1 MNALRLLVI
10 VTVYALASSTLAAEP
25 PRQLTW
31 GDLIIKPQAAEN
43 PMAKLTLEQ
52 LQAVAEVTNIRDRK
66 ARGIELTA
74 TDIAGE
80 RAAAGKLKGW
90 GIDFDAL
97 QAKRQEII
105 RKSSEAAS
113 AVNSTLDGKLV
124 RIAGYLLPLE
134 FSGKQVTEFLLVPWA
149 GACIHTPPP
158 APNQIVHVKADKPV
172 DVKGMYD
179 PVWVVGKIAANNSR
193 KSVFLVDGNADVDVG
208 YSISVGEVAPYSK

>member
-10 VTVYALASSTLAAEP
+10 VYALASSAFAAEP

-31 GDLIIKPQAAEN
+31 GDLIVKPPSTEN
-43 PMAKLTLEQ
+43 PLANLSLAQ
-52 LQAVAEVTNIRDRK
+52 LQAVAEVTNLRDRK

-74 TDIAGE
+74 SDIAAE
-80 RAAAGKLKGW
+80 RAAGKKLKDW
-90 GIDFDAL
+90 GIDFEAI
-97 QAKRQEII
+97 QAKREEIY
-105 RKSSEAAS
+105 RKSSDRAA

-179 PVWVVGKIAANNSR
+179 PVWVVGTIAANGSR
-193 KSVFLVDGNADVDVG
+193 KSVFMLDGSADIDVG
-208 YSISVGEVAPYSK
+208 YSISVAQVAPYSSK

>member
-10 VTVYALASSTLAAEP
+10 VYALASSAFAAEP

-31 GDLIIKPQAAEN
+31 GDLIVKPPSTEN
-43 PMAKLTLEQ
+43 PLANLSLAQ
-52 LQAVAEVTNIRDRK
+52 LQAVAEVTNLRDRK

-74 TDIAGE
+74 SDIAAE
-80 RAAAGKLKGW
+80 RAAAKKLKDW
-90 GIDFDAL
+90 GIDFEAI
-97 QAKRQEII
+97 QAKREEIY
-105 RKSSEAAS
+105 RKSSDRAA

-179 PVWVVGKIAANNSR
+179 PVWVVGTIAANGSR
-193 KSVFLVDGNADVDVG
+193 KSVFMLDGSADIDVG
-208 YSISVGEVAPYSK
+208 YSISVAQVAPYSSK

>member
-10 VTVYALASSTLAAEP
+10 VYALASSAFAADP

-31 GDLIIKPQAAEN
+31 GDLIVKPPAAEN
-43 PMAKLTLEQ
+43 PLANLSLAQ
-52 LQAVAEVTNIRDRK
+52 LQAVSELTNLRDRR

-74 TDIAGE
+74 SDMAAE
-80 RAAAGKLKGW
+80 RAAAAKLKGW
-90 GIDFDAL
+90 GIDYEAL
-97 QAKRQEII
+97 QAKREEIY
-105 RKSSEAAS
+105 RKSSDRAA

-158 APNQIVHVKADKPV
+158 AANQIVHVKAEKPV

-179 PVWVVGKIAANNSR
+179 PVWVVGTIAANGSR
-193 KSVFLVDGNADVDVG
+193 KSVFMLDGSSDIDVG
-208 YSISVGEVAPYSK
+208 YSISLAQVAPYSSK